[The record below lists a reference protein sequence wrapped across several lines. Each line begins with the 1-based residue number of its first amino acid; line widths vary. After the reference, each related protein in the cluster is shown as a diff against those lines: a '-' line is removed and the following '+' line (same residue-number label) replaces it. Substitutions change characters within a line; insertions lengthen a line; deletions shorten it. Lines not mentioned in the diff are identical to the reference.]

1 MFAAYIQTCCIFRK
15 RPLISQEPLLSLSKS
30 GLAAIFVSSL
40 SDDDEVF
47 FGVFFLKCFFQM
59 YRSSFSSSL
68 TLLSEIFEFVF
79 ASLRKIRQ

>member
-47 FGVFFLKCFFQM
+47 FGSILSQLFFPNV
-59 YRSSFSSSL
+59 S
-68 TLLSEIFEFVF
+68 
-79 ASLRKIRQ
+79 

>member
-1 MFAAYIQTCCIFRK
+1 MFAAYIQTYCIFRK

-47 FGVFFLKCFFQM
+47 FGSILSQLFFPNV
-59 YRSSFSSSL
+59 S
-68 TLLSEIFEFVF
+68 
-79 ASLRKIRQ
+79 